1 MKNYADG
8 SGCYPLGRQPL
19 RSDNSYSCP
28 VTWKIFQ
35 IHLKLSHNYY
45 IKSGSR
51 SVSTRRGNSEKWFSF
66 PITDSLQHSSFTS
79 AFRISIFY
87 PTFSFSSGWNGMEW
101 RENLIQYRMDFQAL
115 IYSKITIAIWR
126 NLTGFAIYRP

>member
-8 SGCYPLGRQPL
+8 SECYPLGRQPP
-19 RSDNSYSCP
+19 RSD
-28 VTWKIFQ
+28 KIFQ
-35 IHLKLSHNYY
+35 THLKLSHNYD
-45 IKSGSR
+45 ISTATFTRGST
-51 SVSTRRGNSEKWFSF
+51 SVSTRRGNSETWFSF
-66 PITDSLQHSSFTS
+66 PITDSLQHFSFTS

-87 PTFSFSSGWNGMEW
+87 PTFSFSFGWNGTKW
-101 RENLIQYRMDFQAL
+101 RENLIQNRKDFQAL